1 MLVVW
6 RFYDGKP
13 GHDRQSLGLVQAL
26 ADATAVE
33 TFEFDVHEQR
43 NSFVQFLTGRLRF
56 GEQAPAPHLI
66 LGAGRRCQWPM
77 LASKRVRGGA
87 TVYLMKPQLPT
98 SCFDVCVIPRH
109 DRPNPSPQIIVTD
122 GVLNNISVSPTQSN
136 EGLLLIGG
144 PSNHYGWD
152 VDLLLRQIETV
163 LEADPEKK
171 WVIADSRRTPL
182 GSSAAIQCFARE
194 NVEVITYQTS
204 TPDTLTR
211 QLARADTVWVSSD
224 SVSMIYEALTS
235 GAAVGVFDVPAK
247 RTDRI
252 TTIVHDLAARNMV
265 TTHAD
270 WEAGAKLSA
279 REGLGEAAR
288 CAQIILSRW
297 DPTSLCL
304 RADSTE

>member
-26 ADATAVE
+26 ANATAVE
-33 TFEFDVHEQR
+33 TAEFDVRDQR
-43 NSFVQFLTGRLRF
+43 NSFVQFLTGRLHF
-56 GEQAPAPHLI
+56 GERAPAPHLI

-77 LASKRVRGGA
+77 LASKRVRGGT
-87 TVYLMKPQLPT
+87 TVYLMNPHLPT
-98 SCFDVCVIPRH
+98 RCFDLCVIPRH
-109 DRPNPSPQIIVTD
+109 DRPNTSPQIIITD
-122 GVLNNISVSPTQSN
+122 GVLNNISVSPAQGN

-144 PSNHYGWD
+144 PSDHHGWD
-152 VDLLLRQIETV
+152 ADLLLRQIGAV
-163 LEADPEKK
+163 LKSDPEKK
-171 WVIADSRRTPL
+171 WVIADSRRTPPV
-182 GSSAAIQCFARE
+182 SSATIQRFARD

-204 TPDTLTR
+204 APDALTQ
-211 QLARADTVWVSSD
+211 QLARSDTVWVSSD

-235 GAAVGVFDVPAK
+235 GAAVGVFTMPTK

-252 TTIVHDLAARNMV
+252 TTIVHDLVARNMV

-279 REGLGEAAR
+279 PDRLSEAAR

-297 DPTSLCL
+297 DPISHCL
-304 RADSTE
+304 RADLTE